1 MALAIQCPQCKGSGR
16 IRVQAQTTSLS
27 SAQPTY
33 EERSCNLCSG
43 TGKGQRAS
51 ADDLR
56 RYFGERPQAPEDLFA
71 LAKTVAACCRR
82 PRARETRTERV
93 QVSYGFLGRKSRTE
107 SVTRETETDYWV
119 LATKKGFMKREG
131 SCRERGSSLEE
142 EDNKETIFCLASDGS
157 LRKLRRTQQTVLWD
171 NHRFEDLGWSGW
183 SAENLKDLDHYMVD
197 FDFDGSISAEN
208 PGCWRERTEVVGD
221 MDFYLERGNDP
232 FIRRVYSK
240 GVGLY
245 AALKGL
251 MS

>member
-1 MALAIQCPQCKGSGR
+1 M
-16 IRVQAQTTSLS
+16 
-27 SAQPTY
+27 
-33 EERSCNLCSG
+33 
-43 TGKGQRAS
+43 
-51 ADDLR
+51 
-56 RYFGERPQAPEDLFA
+56 
-71 LAKTVAACCRR
+71 
-82 PRARETRTERV
+82 
-93 QVSYGFLGRKSRTE
+93 SYGFLGRKIRTE

-119 LATKKGFMKREG
+119 LTTKKGSMKREG
-131 SCRERGSSLEE
+131 SGRERGGSLEE
-142 EDNKETIFCLASDGS
+142 EDNRETIFCLASDGS

-197 FDFDGSISAEN
+197 FDFHGSISAAD

-232 FIRRVYSK
+232 FIRRVYPK

-251 MS
+251 MKAHQRLTSGPTWFRSSPRGCAQLTADLGCWGSVVGRGELALVVRAAVLQLGEDL